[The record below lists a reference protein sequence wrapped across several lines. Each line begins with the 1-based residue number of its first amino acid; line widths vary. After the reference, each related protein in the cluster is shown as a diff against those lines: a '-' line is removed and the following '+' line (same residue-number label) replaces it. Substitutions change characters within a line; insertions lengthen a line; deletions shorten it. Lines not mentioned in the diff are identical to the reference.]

1 LLVMG
6 DPIVAL
12 LFQRGEFM
20 PADTR
25 ATVEALR
32 FSILGLVFAALD
44 QPLIFAFYARK
55 DTWTPALVGVG
66 TVALY
71 VVLAVVPTLFGP
83 PQLWALILANSL
95 KLMAHALLMLYLFSR
110 KVGSL
115 RPYRIRRTTLAALG
129 ASLLM
134 VIPVALTL
142 SVLRDVVPAGAL
154 GYLIRVLAAG
164 GAGGIAYLIVLR
176 FMDVEEVTLLRQAL
190 RRPPIA
196 EA

>member
-1 LLVMG
+1 
-6 DPIVAL
+6 
-12 LFQRGEFM
+12 
-20 PADTR
+20 
-25 ATVEALR
+25 
-32 FSILGLVFAALD
+32 
-44 QPLIFAFYARK
+44 

-83 PQLWALILANSL
+83 PQLWALILANSF

-115 RPYRIRRTTLAALG
+115 HRYHIKRTTLAALV
-129 ASLLM
+129 ASVLM
-134 VIPVALTL
+134 IAPVLLTL
-142 SVLRDVVPAGAL
+142 SALRDVVPLGAL

-164 GAGGIAYLIVLR
+164 AIGGLTYLVALR
-176 FMDVEEVTLLRQAL
+176 FMDVEELTLLRQAF
-190 RRPPIA
+190 RRPPIV